1 MGDLLNNPA
10 VQGGLAPFA
19 VALVVTFALFA
30 VRLGGL
36 AIAAALG
43 TAVYMIGGFAFPP
56 VSAQQKILLVA
67 LAVPALGI
75 VVDLAFKPTR
85 VAGPVLGLL
94 FGVVVLWVGVNV
106 LKQKEMLAMLLAGG
120 GVFALVA
127 WLVGAMFALRDDPV
141 RAGAAALTLGLGV
154 GVSAV
159 LSASGSYGQY
169 GASVGAG
176 AGAFLLVQML
186 LGRTIQ
192 AGATFALSAGVAC
205 GLIVAGALLG
215 TWQGR
220 PDEPPYLVPQEF
232 GLRTDCRWFEF
243 IDEVA
248 GRVLRLDVLAPRALH
263 VSATHFTADD
273 LYRARTETELRPRAE
288 LVVHADVAHRGLGT
302 ASCGPDALPQY
313 RLQPDTYRFSYRLAL
328 FAAV

>member
-36 AIAAALG
+36 AIAVALG
-43 TAVYMIGGFAFPP
+43 TAVTLIGGFAFPP

-106 LKQKEMLAMLLAGG
+106 LKQKEMPAMLLAGG

-127 WLVGAMFALRDDPV
+127 WLTGSMFALRDDPV
-141 RAGAAALTLGLGV
+141 RAGAAALTLGLGL

-159 LSASGSYGQY
+159 LSASASYGQY
-169 GASVGAG
+169 AASVGAG
-176 AGAFLLVQML
+176 AGAFLLVQMIL
-186 LGRTIQ
+186 NRNIAT
-192 AGATFALSAGVAC
+192 GATFALSAGVAC
-205 GLIVAGALLG
+205 GLIAAGTSLSSPPVPWYAVA
-215 TWQGR
+215 
-220 PDEPPYLVPQEF
+220 
-232 GLRTDCRWFEF
+232 
-243 IDEVA
+243 
-248 GRVLRLDVLAPRALH
+248 VLALIPVVVRLPAPKAGIWIQAIC
-263 VSATHFTADD
+263 VS
-273 LYRARTETELRPRAE
+273 LYGGI
-288 LVVHADVAHRGLGT
+288 VAVAACLLSWPEVQQRLGL
-302 ASCGPDALPQY
+302 
-313 RLQPDTYRFSYRLAL
+313 
-328 FAAV
+328 

>member
-127 WLVGAMFALRDDPV
+127 WLVGAMFALREDETAAKCMGINTV
-141 RAGAAALTLGLGV
+141 TVKLVAFMSAAMWAGL
-154 GVSAV
+154 
-159 LSASGSYGQY
+159 
-169 GASVGAG
+169 
-176 AGAFLLVQML
+176 
-186 LGRTIQ
+186 
-192 AGATFALSAGVAC
+192 AGVIHPIYR
-205 GLIVAGALLG
+205 GQV
-215 TWQGR
+215 T
-220 PDEPPYLVPQEF
+220 PD
-232 GLRTDCRWFEF
+232 
-243 IDEVA
+243 
-248 GRVLRLDVLAPRALH
+248 
-263 VSATHFTADD
+263 
-273 LYRARTETELRPRAE
+273 
-288 LVVHADVAHRGLGT
+288 
-302 ASCGPDALPQY
+302 
-313 RLQPDTYRFSYRLAL
+313 L
-328 FAAV
+328 FDFA